1 MFSKSLPVFFILTLL
16 LISCVDQKKEEK
28 LPSTQEKSKD
38 STSNAQITSKEKKK
52 TVQVIDPK
60 TEKLEVH
67 AKIVA
72 KYGEQWDFCNCVM
85 KNDSINKALEKTLTD
100 KQTDKLMVRW
110 EYVDTKCKEFLTTP
124 NTTPEERSK
133 HEWKVK
139 QCLKNAK

>member
-16 LISCVDQKKEEK
+16 LISCVDQKKNTKQPKETAKIQDTTSNENI
-28 LPSTQEKSKD
+28 TSKD
-38 STSNAQITSKEKKK
+38 SKKM
-52 TVQVIDPK
+52 VEVIDKK
-60 TEKLEVH
+60 TEKKEEH

-72 KYGEQWDFCNCVM
+72 KYGDQWDFCSCVL

-100 KQTDKLMVRW
+100 KQTDKLMARW

>member
-28 LPSTQEKSKD
+28 LPSNQKKSKD
-38 STSNAQITSKEKKK
+38 STFITPITSKETKKMVK
-52 TVQVIDPK
+52 VIDPK

-72 KYGEQWDFCNCVM
+72 KYGEQWDFCSCVM

-100 KQTDKLMVRW
+100 KQTEKLMARW
-110 EYVDTKCKEFLTTP
+110 EFVDTKCKDFLTTP